1 MCTGNQCR
9 SALAAPLF
17 NQRAVDLP
25 ATAESAGTLEIP
37 PTAPPAPMIEVG
49 RALGVDLTGH
59 RSRPLSHTE
68 PATFDLVLGF
78 ELDHVAVAFAEHGV
92 PADRAFLLT
101 EFVRLAASDV
111 VPDGSEDHARAVI
124 ESAGRCR
131 SGNFQPDQ
139 EVEDPIGKNRRAYE
153 TAGREIDHL
162 TQELVEVLFGS
173 RADTPQD

>member
-1 MCTGNQCR
+1 M
-9 SALAAPLF
+9 
-17 NQRAVDLP
+17 
-25 ATAESAGTLEIP
+25 
-37 PTAPPAPMIEVG
+37 
-49 RALGVDLTGH
+49 GVDLTGH

-131 SGNFQPDQ
+131 SGNFQPDE

-162 TQELVEVLFGS
+162 TQELVPLPEGWQYLGFIFA
-173 RADTPQD
+173 RAESADAVEQALRTAHAQLSFDIE